1 MSISKNE
8 IKRIRALSQKKFRD
22 ESGLFICE
30 GEKLVSE
37 ALASSFQ
44 VEAVYRL
51 EDIGEEAMSR
61 ISALSSPSPALA
73 VVRMPENRDR
83 LSPEAAAA
91 WLVSSGTGKDSVFL
105 GLDGIKDPGNAGTI
119 IRLSDWFGID
129 GIFASEGTVD
139 IYNPKVV
146 QATMGAVFRTRFI
159 YTRLDRLCEILQHE
173 RIPVY
178 GTFLEGENIYKTPLP
193 RGKAKMIVM
202 GSESNG
208 ISAETAARIDRKL
221 YIPSFGNSGSESLN
235 VAVAAAVICSEFRR

>member
-91 WLVSSGTGKDSVFL
+91 WLVSSGTGKDPVFL

-159 YTRLDRLCEILQHE
+159 YTRLDRLCEILRHE

-178 GTFLEGENIYKTPLP
+178 GTFLEGENIYKAPLP